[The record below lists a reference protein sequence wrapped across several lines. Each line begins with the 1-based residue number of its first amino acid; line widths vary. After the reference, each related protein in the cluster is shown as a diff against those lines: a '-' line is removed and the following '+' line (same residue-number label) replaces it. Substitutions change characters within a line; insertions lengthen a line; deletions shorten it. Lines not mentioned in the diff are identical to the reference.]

1 MPGSKLV
8 KEIFRREIGEDIDDS
23 LAEKISKKKKE
34 IFKEI
39 QNSKPIQGVRELL
52 NETITIFVT

>member
-8 KEIFRREIGEDIDDS
+8 KEIFKREIGEDIDDS

-39 QNSKPIQGVRELL
+39 QNSKPIQCIRELL